1 MSNGRNAGSDM
12 CGILGM
18 IAIGDAPITD
28 SGNTTRALNLMAHR
42 GPDDGGEF
50 RSDRVYFGH
59 RRLAII
65 DLEMGRQPMTSTDSR
80 FVIVSNSEI
89 FNYRELRREFIDRG
103 YEFATQSDT
112 EVILAAY
119 HFYGERCVEQLRG
132 MFAFAVYDT
141 VKDVLFVARD
151 RFGIKPLFYAVTDEA
166 FVFASEIK
174 SIYAITSIPCE
185 VSTQHLNEFLIFG
198 YIAGA
203 ETMHRH
209 IRELPAAHSLV
220 LREGRPVVS
229 RYWYGFGFAQS
240 TDIGEDEAVTLLA
253 ESLQNAVESW
263 TTADVEV
270 ASLLSGGV
278 DSSTI
283 TALAAGKV
291 GNLRSFSAWFPN
303 DPALDERAK
312 IQETVAWLD
321 CSNELIAIED
331 GYLIE
336 NLERL
341 IAVYDEPILDANC
354 YTLMALCESIRNSS
368 DLKVILCGEG
378 ADELFG
384 GYERHRIVPGEF
396 AADARA
402 ETMIYA
408 LNRVAL
414 PRLSLF
420 ADSQEINNPYRW
432 ELFDARRSKQAVN
445 IALELDQQ
453 TFLGAYLHRQD
464 KVGMLFGFEIR
475 TPFLDHLLAEQVNA
489 LPAGLKIN
497 GAVHKH
503 VLRRAAERWVP
514 KSVVRNVSKV
524 PFSLPVER
532 MMAEGPLRNRFDA
545 LLNDNPKLGDHFDVG
560 GIQKLLALHDPT
572 VPGQNH
578 ANTLWRLL
586 ALELWLRTLRCERN
600 G

>member
-1 MSNGRNAGSDM
+1 M

-18 IAIGDAPITD
+18 IAIGDASITD
-28 SGNTTRALNLMAHR
+28 SGNATRALNLMAHR

-65 DLEMGRQPMTSTDSR
+65 DLEMGKQPMTSTDSR
-80 FVIVSNSEI
+80 FVIVSNGEI

-119 HFYGERCVEQLRG
+119 HFYGKRCVEQLRG
-132 MFAFAVYDT
+132 MFAFAIYDT

-198 YIAGA
+198 YIAGP

-209 IRELPAAHSLV
+209 IRELPAAHSLM

-240 TDIGEDEAVTLLA
+240 TDIGEDEAVALVA
-253 ESLQNAVESW
+253 ENLQNAVEAW

-278 DSSTI
+278 DSSI
-283 TALAAGKV
+283 VTALAAGKV
-291 GNLRSFSAWFPN
+291 GDLRSFSAWFPN
-303 DPALDERAK
+303 DPALDERAQ

-321 CSNELIAIED
+321 CSNELIAVED
-331 GYLIE
+331 EYLIE

-341 IAVYDEPILDANC
+341 IAIYDEPILDANC
-354 YTLMALCESIRNSS
+354 YTLMALCEGIRNGS

-384 GYERHRIVPGEF
+384 GYERYSIVPGDF
-396 AADARA
+396 AADGRA

-464 KVGMLFGFEIR
+464 KVGMQFGFEIR
-475 TPFLDHLLAEQVNA
+475 TPFLDHVLAELVNA

-514 KSVVRNVSKV
+514 EAVVRNVSKV

-532 MMAEGPLRNRFDA
+532 MLAEGPLRNRFDA
-545 LLNDNPKLGDHFDVG
+545 LLNDNPKLGEHFDVG